1 MKDIIEKASILVE
14 SLPYI
19 QKFRG
24 KTFVIKYGGH
34 AMENQQ
40 LKYSFA
46 EDITLLKYVG
56 INPIIVH
63 GGGPQINDFLE
74 RLNIESQFKEGMR
87 VTDSN
92 VMEIVEMT
100 LSGKINKEIVS
111 LINKAGGKAV
121 GISGRDSNLL
131 KAKKLYVESKNR
143 NGEKLLHDIGFVGE
157 VEEVNVDFLNN
168 LSENYIPVIAPIGID
183 CNSNTYNINADTAA
197 GSIAGSLQAEKLLL
211 LTDVDGVKD
220 SNGNRISTIYKQT
233 AEQLK
238 EEGTLKGGMIPKIDC
253 AIKAV
258 ENGVKKAHIIDGR
271 IKHSILLEIFTDSGI
286 GSEIVL

>member
-131 KAKKLYVESKNR
+131 KAKKLYVESKNQ

>member
-131 KAKKLYVESKNR
+131 KAKKLYVESKNQ
-143 NGEKLLHDIGFVGE
+143 NGKKLLHDIGFVGE

>member
-1 MKDIIEKASILVE
+1 
-14 SLPYI
+14 
-19 QKFRG
+19 
-24 KTFVIKYGGH
+24 
-34 AMENQQ
+34 
-40 LKYSFA
+40 
-46 EDITLLKYVG
+46 
-56 INPIIVH
+56 
-63 GGGPQINDFLE
+63 
-74 RLNIESQFKEGMR
+74 MR

-131 KAKKLYVESKNR
+131 KAKKLYVESKNQ
-143 NGEKLLHDIGFVGE
+143 NGKKLLHDIGFVGE

>member
-1 MKDIIEKASILVE
+1 MRDIIEKASILVE

-131 KAKKLYVESKNR
+131 KAKKLYVESKNQ

-183 CNSNTYNINADTAA
+183 CDSNTYNINADTAA

>member
-131 KAKKLYVESKNR
+131 KAKKLYVESKNQ

-168 LSENYIPVIAPIGID
+168 LSENY
-183 CNSNTYNINADTAA
+183 SNP
-197 GSIAGSLQAEKLLL
+197 GL
-211 LTDVDGVKD
+211 
-220 SNGNRISTIYKQT
+220 
-233 AEQLK
+233 
-238 EEGTLKGGMIPKIDC
+238 
-253 AIKAV
+253 
-258 ENGVKKAHIIDGR
+258 
-271 IKHSILLEIFTDSGI
+271 
-286 GSEIVL
+286 